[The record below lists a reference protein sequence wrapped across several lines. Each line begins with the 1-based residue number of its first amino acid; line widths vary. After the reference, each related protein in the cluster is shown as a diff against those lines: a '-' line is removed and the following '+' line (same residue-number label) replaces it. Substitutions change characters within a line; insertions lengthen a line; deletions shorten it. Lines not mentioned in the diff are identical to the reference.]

1 MEAQQKPH
9 PSHARSQG
17 LQYRRLYQQWD
28 QLIIQD
34 GVLWRQYE
42 HPAEQHNWLQL
53 VVPSSLQ
60 SEIIKEAHKGTTGGH
75 LG

>member
-9 PSHARSQG
+9 LNHAKSQS

-28 QLIIQD
+28 QLMVQD

-42 HPAEQHNWLQL
+42 HPAEQRSWLQL
-53 VVPSSLQ
+53 IVPNSLQ
-60 SEIIKEAHKGTTGGH
+60 SEIIKEAHKGAFWTG
-75 LG
+75 